1 MASSALTQAR
11 CAYMRVFLQEVPYS
25 LTFSLSYYG
34 PVHILLANEKYCQYT
49 DSYFEDVSKAIQG
62 DFN

>member
-1 MASSALTQAR
+1 MADPALAQAK
-11 CAYMRVFLQEVPYS
+11 CAYMHVFLQEIPYS

-34 PVHILLANEKYCQYT
+34 RVHILLANEKYCQDT
-49 DSYFEDVSKAIQG
+49 VSCFEDVSKATQG